1 MADWTKKI
9 SKVAGSTLQPGEQV
23 REGILCQPSGLT
35 SQLMARSIGGIAG
48 AAIASKLRTKDDG
61 TIDSTSGIAGTV
73 PDGPIA
79 VGLTDRRVL
88 VYSFAKMTGK
98 PKDLLLTMPASDLA
112 AVDVQKGTAAHKVTL
127 MFADGTGKTFEVPRI
142 GNDPEAFAA
151 AVSPG

>member
-9 SKVAGSTLQPGEQV
+9 SKVAGDVLQPGEQV
-23 REGILCQPSGLT
+23 REGILCQPSGMT
-35 SQLMARSIGGIAG
+35 SQLMGRSIGGLAG
-48 AAIASKLRTKDDG
+48 AAIAAKLRTKDDG
-61 TIDSTSGIAGTV
+61 SIDSTSGIAATV

-79 VGLTDRRVL
+79 VGLTGQRVL

-98 PKDLLLTMPASDLA
+98 PKELLLTLPASDLA

-127 MFADGTGKTFEVPRI
+127 IFADGTGKTFEVPRI

-151 AVSPG
+151 AVG